1 MDFPVLHFYIP
12 KIHTQ
17 ILSFDFPFFIVLQAL
32 QSPFLH
38 LYKDLPGGTMVHY
51 HYRYTCSVK
60 LKSEG
65 AVDLSILNEGSI
77 PKI

>member
-1 MDFPVLHFYIP
+1 MFWVYFMFVNGVTVRVRKYCICPPPL
-12 KIHTQ
+12 
-17 ILSFDFPFFIVLQAL
+17 PF
-32 QSPFLH
+32 
-38 LYKDLPGGTMVHY
+38 TMVHY